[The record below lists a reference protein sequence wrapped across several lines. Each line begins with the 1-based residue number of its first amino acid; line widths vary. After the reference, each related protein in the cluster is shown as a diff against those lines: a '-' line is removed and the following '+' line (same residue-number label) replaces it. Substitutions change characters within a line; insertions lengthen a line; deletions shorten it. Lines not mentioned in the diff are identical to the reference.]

1 MGKIAKHMGR
11 AVLIALAIALASCA
25 PEPTSREQL
34 LDGVFEMKQQ
44 QRRQR
49 VQIEEMQKQL
59 QQIDSLIRVYEQLP

>member
-1 MGKIAKHMGR
+1 MGR
-11 AVLIALAIALASCA
+11 AVLVLVLAIALASCA

-34 LDGVFEMKQQ
+34 LDGVIEMRQQ

-59 QQIDSLIRVYEQLP
+59 QEIDSLIRVYEQLP

>member
-1 MGKIAKHMGR
+1 MLAVVLAAAT
-11 AVLIALAIALASCA
+11 AVLLAGCA
-25 PEPTSREQL
+25 PEPTSREL
-34 LDGVFEMKQQ
+34 LLQGVQEMRQQ

>member
-1 MGKIAKHMGR
+1 MGR
-11 AVLIALAIALASCA
+11 AVLIALAIMLASCA

-34 LDGVFEMKQQ
+34 LEGVVEMRQQ

-59 QQIDSLIRVYEQLP
+59 REIDSLIRVYEQLP